1 MNYVAMLCCVKRPAS
16 MSGVLGI
23 TGCLLSIPRIFMD
36 FVHQQYHNLYSFTN
50 AHIYIYIKYCTCCW
64 ISCKNSMRVH

>member
-50 AHIYIYIKYCTCCW
+50 AHIYIYTL
-64 ISCKNSMRVH
+64 STVHVAGFLVKIV